1 MRVLLFGGTTE
12 GRVLAGELLRR
23 RLEVTV
29 SVATPLGAE
38 ELAGLPGLEIWVGR
52 KDAQELEQ
60 AVGAFDRCIDATH
73 PYAFLASANICAAC
87 ERAGVPLYRL
97 SRPESRAEGV
107 VPVDHC
113 LQAAEFLNNQEGNIL
128 LTTGSKELSA
138 FQTIEKERLYVRVL
152 PCHESLAA
160 CEEQGIPHRN
170 ILALQGP
177 FGQKLNEAILEQ
189 YQIRWL
195 VTKDGGMAGGFPQK
209 LAAAQAMGVPVVLVK
224 RPEDRGM
231 TMEELLKEVE
241 AWPKGS

>member
-1 MRVLLFGGTTE
+1 M
-12 GRVLAGELLRR
+12 
-23 RLEVTV
+23 
-29 SVATPLGAE
+29 
-38 ELAGLPGLEIWVGR
+38 
-52 KDAQELEQ
+52 
-60 AVGAFDRCIDATH
+60 
-73 PYAFLASANICAAC
+73 
-87 ERAGVPLYRL
+87 
-97 SRPESRAEGV
+97 
-107 VPVDHC
+107 PVDHC